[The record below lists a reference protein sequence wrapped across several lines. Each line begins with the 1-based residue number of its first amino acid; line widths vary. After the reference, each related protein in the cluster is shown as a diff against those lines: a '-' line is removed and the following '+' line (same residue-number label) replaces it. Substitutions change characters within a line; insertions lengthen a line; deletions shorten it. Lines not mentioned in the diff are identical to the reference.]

1 MSLPRLSRADKAGT
15 KFVISPRAH
24 ARLLKHAAS
33 QPIALIPG
41 VSMPT
46 EMMEAMD
53 LGYDGCNKR

>member
-1 MSLPRLSRADKAGT
+1 MSSLRERLRAYSSMPLTQAC
-15 KFVISPRAH
+15 
-24 ARLLKHAAS
+24 RLLKHAAS

-53 LGYDGCNKR
+53 LGYDGCNK